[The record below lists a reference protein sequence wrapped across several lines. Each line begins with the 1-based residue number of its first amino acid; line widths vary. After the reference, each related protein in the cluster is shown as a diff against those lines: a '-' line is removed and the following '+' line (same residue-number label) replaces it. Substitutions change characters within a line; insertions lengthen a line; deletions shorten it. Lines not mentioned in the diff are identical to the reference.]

1 MEYKSLHSASLL
13 EPSWKYGAMSCL
25 MKLQDYKAA
34 LFDCVKLGLNQNN
47 HWTEQNILFSIIKP
61 SINLKEERTENGSL
75 IFEWA

>member
-1 MEYKSLHSASLL
+1 
-13 EPSWKYGAMSCL
+13 

-34 LFDCVKLGLNQNN
+34 LFDCAKLGLNQNN